1 MRDETLH
8 TAERLGEREV
18 FEVRNELAHGIVTAF
33 QLDTDDRA
41 KAGLLAARDVMSGV
55 ARQTG
60 VVHTL
65 HAGLLVQPL
74 RQAHGVAAMM
84 IQTRVQSAQAAQG
97 QEAVERSAGD
107 AEAVRPPYEL
117 LM

>member
-41 KAGLLAARDVMSGV
+41 KAGLLAARDVMTGV
-55 ARQTG
+55 ARQAG
-60 VVHTL
+60 GINTL

-74 RQAHGVAAMM
+74 RQFHGVAAMV
-84 IQTRVQSAQAAQG
+84 IETRVQSAQATQG
-97 QEAVERSAGD
+97 QEAVERGACD
-107 AEAVRPPYEL
+107 TEAVRPPHEL
-117 LM
+117 